1 MYWVNKMKEN
11 TFLILG
17 GDERSLYL
25 GEYLEKKKYSVCYYA
40 FSDTNCFNMLS
51 DALSEAEYI
60 ILPLPFTKDRLTL
73 NAPLFE
79 EKVEIKDILTLVN
92 SKHTIFGGQLPESFK
107 EALYEKNV
115 AFHDYFLLEEL
126 AIYNAVPTAE
136 GVVEILIKNL
146 PITIHSMKCAV
157 LGYGKVGKVLAN
169 TLKNLGADVTVFAR
183 KERDLADASIKFYK
197 TATFYELAKK
207 EFTFDALINTV
218 PEKVLSHDEMKN
230 LNQECLF
237 IEIASS
243 PFGIDFQAA
252 KEYAFDVIKANSLP
266 GKVAPKTAG
275 EIIGRSI
282 LPIIEK
288 RGGNK

>member
-1 MYWVNKMKEN
+1 MKEN
-11 TFLILG
+11 NFLILG

-25 GEYLEKKKYSVCYYA
+25 GEFLEKQKHLVCYYA
-40 FSDTNCFNMLS
+40 FSDTNCFTS
-51 DALSEAEYI
+51 LSEAISEAKYI

-92 SKHTIFGGQLPESFK
+92 KKHTVLGGQLPESFK
-107 EALYEKNV
+107 EALHEKGV
-115 AFHDYFLLEEL
+115 TFYDYFLLDEL

-146 PITIHSMKCAV
+146 PITVHSMRCAI
-157 LGYGKVGKVLAN
+157 LGYGKVGKVLAD
-169 TLKNLGADVTVFAR
+169 TLKNLGADVTIFAR
-183 KERDLADASIKFYK
+183 KEKDLADAFTKLYK
-197 TATFYELAKK
+197 TATFNDLKEK
-207 EFTFDALINTV
+207 EFKFDALINTI

-230 LNQECLF
+230 INQECLF

-282 LPIIEK
+282 LPILEK
-288 RGGNK
+288 QGVVL

>member
-1 MYWVNKMKEN
+1 MKEN
-11 TFLILG
+11 NFLILG

-25 GEYLEKKKYSVCYYA
+25 GEYLEKQKFIVCYYA
-40 FSDTNCFNMLS
+40 FSDTNCFASLS
-51 DALSEAEYI
+51 DAINEAKYI

-79 EKVEIKDILTLVN
+79 EKVEIKDILTLIT
-92 SKHTIFGGQLPESFK
+92 SKHTVFGGQLPESFK
-107 EALYEKNV
+107 EALHEKGV
-115 AFHDYFLLEEL
+115 HFYDYFLLDEL
-126 AIYNAVPTAE
+126 AIYNAIPTAE

-146 PITIHSMKCAV
+146 PITVHSMRCAV
-157 LGYGKVGKVLAN
+157 LGYGKVGKVLAD
-169 TLKNLGADVTVFAR
+169 TLKNLGAEVTIFAR
-183 KERDLADASIKFYK
+183 KEKDLADAFTKLYK
-197 TATFYELAKK
+197 TATFSELKEK
-207 EFTFDALINTV
+207 EFKFDALINTV
-218 PEKVLSHDEMKN
+218 PEKVLSHEEMKN

-282 LPIIEK
+282 LPILEK
-288 RGGNK
+288 QGVVL

>member
-1 MYWVNKMKEN
+1 MKEN

-25 GEYLEKKKYSVCYYA
+25 GEFLEKQKYVVCYYA
-40 FSDTNCFNMLS
+40 FSDTNCFSSLS
-51 DALSEAEYI
+51 DAINDARFI

-79 EKVEIKDILTLVN
+79 ENIEIKDILTLITA
-92 SKHTIFGGQLPESFK
+92 KHTLFGGQLPESFK
-107 EALYEKNV
+107 ESLHEKGV
-115 AFHDYFLLEEL
+115 TFYDYFLLDEL
-126 AIYNAVPTAE
+126 AIYNAIPTAE

-157 LGYGKVGKVLAN
+157 LGYGKVGKILAD

-183 KERDLADASIKFYK
+183 KEKDLADAFTKLYK
-197 TATFYELAKK
+197 TATFKELKEK
-207 EFTFDALINTV
+207 EFKFDALINTV
-218 PEKVLSHDEMKN
+218 PEKVLGHDEMKN

-288 RGGNK
+288 QGVVS

>member
-1 MYWVNKMKEN
+1 MKEN

-25 GEYLEKKKYSVCYYA
+25 GEYLEKKKFVVCYYA
-40 FSDTNCFNMLS
+40 FSDTNCFAS
-51 DALSEAEYI
+51 LSEAINEAKFI

-79 EKVEIKDILTLVN
+79 EKVEIKDILTLIT
-92 SKHTIFGGQLPESFK
+92 SKHTVFGGQLPESFK
-107 EALYEKNV
+107 EALREKDV
-115 AFHDYFLLEEL
+115 IYHDYFLLQEL
-126 AIYNAVPTAE
+126 AIYNAIPTAE

-146 PITIHSMKCAV
+146 PITVHSMKCAV
-157 LGYGKVGKVLAN
+157 LGYGKVGKVLAD
-169 TLKNLGADVTVFAR
+169 TLKNLGADVTIFAR
-183 KERDLADASIKFYK
+183 KEKDFADAFTKLYK
-197 TATFYELAKK
+197 TATFNDLKEK
-207 EFTFDALINTV
+207 EFKFDALINTV
-218 PEKVLSHDEMKN
+218 PEKVLSHEEMKN

-282 LPIIEK
+282 LPILEK
-288 RGGNK
+288 QGVVL

>member
-1 MYWVNKMKEN
+1 MKEN

-25 GEYLEKKKYSVCYYA
+25 GEYLEKQKHSVCYYA
-40 FSDTNCFNMLS
+40 FSDTNCFSALN
-51 DALSEAEYI
+51 DAVSEAKYI

-73 NAPLFE
+73 NAPLTDE
-79 EKVEIKDILTLVN
+79 RVEIKDILTLLKKEHIV
-92 SKHTIFGGQLPESFK
+92 FGGQLPESFK
-107 EALYEKNV
+107 EALREKNI
-115 AFHDYFLLEEL
+115 AFHDYFLLDEL

-157 LGYGKVGKVLAN
+157 LGFGRVGKVLAD
-169 TLKNLGADVTVFAR
+169 TLKSLGAEVTVFAR
-183 KERDLADASIKFYK
+183 KEKDLADAFTKLCK
-197 TATFYELAKK
+197 TASFKDLREK
-207 EFTFDALINTV
+207 EFYFDALINTV
-218 PEKVLSHDEMKN
+218 PEKVLGYDEMKN

-243 PFGIDFQAA
+243 PFGIDFQIA
-252 KEYAFDVIKANSLP
+252 KEFAFDVIKANSLP

-282 LPIIEK
+282 LPILEK
-288 RGGNK
+288 QGVVL

>member
-1 MYWVNKMKEN
+1 MKEN

-25 GEYLEKKKYSVCYYA
+25 GEFLEKQKYVVCYYA
-40 FSDTNCFNMLS
+40 FSDTNCFS
-51 DALSEAEYI
+51 SLSEAIKDASFI

-79 EKVEIKDILTLVN
+79 ENIEIKDILTLITD
-92 SKHTIFGGQLPESFK
+92 KHTLFGGQLPESFK
-107 EALYEKNV
+107 ENLREKGV
-115 AFHDYFLLEEL
+115 AFYDYFLLDEL
-126 AIYNAVPTAE
+126 AIYNAIPTAE

-157 LGYGKVGKVLAN
+157 LGYGKVGKVLAD
-169 TLKNLGADVTVFAR
+169 TLKNLGADVTIFAR
-183 KERDLADASIKFYK
+183 KEKDLADAFTKLYK
-197 TATFYELAKK
+197 TATFKELREK
-207 EFTFDALINTV
+207 EFKFDALINTV
-218 PEKVLSHDEMKN
+218 PEKVLSHEEMKN

-288 RGGNK
+288 QGVVL

>member
-1 MYWVNKMKEN
+1 MKEN

-25 GEYLEKKKYSVCYYA
+25 GEYLEKKKFVVCYYA
-40 FSDTNCFNMLS
+40 FSDTNCFAS
-51 DALSEAEYI
+51 LSEAINEAKFI

-79 EKVEIKDILTLVN
+79 EKVEIKDILTLIT
-92 SKHTIFGGQLPESFK
+92 SKHTVFGGQLPESFK
-107 EALYEKNV
+107 ESLREKDV
-115 AFHDYFLLEEL
+115 IYHDYFLLQEL
-126 AIYNAVPTAE
+126 AIYNAIPTAE

-146 PITIHSMKCAV
+146 PITVHSMKCAV
-157 LGYGKVGKVLAN
+157 LGYGKVGKVLAD
-169 TLKNLGADVTVFAR
+169 TLKNLGADVTIFAR
-183 KERDLADASIKFYK
+183 KEKDFADAFTKLYK
-197 TATFYELAKK
+197 TATFNDLKEK
-207 EFTFDALINTV
+207 EFKFDALINTV
-218 PEKVLSHDEMKN
+218 PEKVLSHEEMKN

-282 LPIIEK
+282 LPILEK
-288 RGGNK
+288 QGVVL

>member
-1 MYWVNKMKEN
+1 MKEN
-11 TFLILG
+11 NFLILG

-25 GEYLEKKKYSVCYYA
+25 GEYLEKQKFIVCYYA
-40 FSDTNCFNMLS
+40 FSDTNCFTSLS
-51 DALSEAEYI
+51 DAINEAKYI

-79 EKVEIKDILTLVN
+79 EKVEIKDILTLIT
-92 SKHTIFGGQLPESFK
+92 SKHTVFGGQLPESFK
-107 EALYEKNV
+107 EELHEKDIH
-115 AFHDYFLLEEL
+115 FHDYFLLDEL
-126 AIYNAVPTAE
+126 AIYNAIPTAE

-146 PITIHSMKCAV
+146 PITVHSMRCAV
-157 LGYGKVGKVLAN
+157 LGYGKVGKVLAD
-169 TLKNLGADVTVFAR
+169 TLKNLGAEVTIFAR
-183 KERDLADASIKFYK
+183 KEKDLADAFTKLYK
-197 TATFYELAKK
+197 TATFSELKEK
-207 EFTFDALINTV
+207 EFKFDALINTV
-218 PEKVLSHDEMKN
+218 PEKVLSHEEMKN

-282 LPIIEK
+282 LPILEK
-288 RGGNK
+288 QGVVL